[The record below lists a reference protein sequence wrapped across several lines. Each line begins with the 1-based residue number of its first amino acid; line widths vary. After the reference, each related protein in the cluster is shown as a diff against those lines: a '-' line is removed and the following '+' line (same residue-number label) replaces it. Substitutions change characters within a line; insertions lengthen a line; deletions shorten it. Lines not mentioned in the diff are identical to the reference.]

1 MSSAKVF
8 ARAAVAGNP
17 SDGYDGAVCSVIVPQ
32 FSAVA
37 STTATADASIPLVS
51 TAIERFGREVA
62 PVSVGVTI
70 ETTIP
75 RSVGLAGSSAIVVA
89 VIQALAS
96 HTGTDL
102 SPMEVARLAYDVE
115 RVDLGIAGGWQDQ
128 LIQSHGYSA
137 LIECAE
143 PRDVHPIAMST
154 VRTLPLY
161 LAWSHSAAQASGD
174 AHAKLQSEHT
184 SESPEMRE
192 LAELGR
198 QAAKSFA
205 DGDVHSLKQAI
216 NSTFDIRRTVMDIA
230 PAQVEMV
237 ETARSLG
244 ASANFAGSGGAILGV
259 LPKDGDQFLGQL
271 RDVGYEVTTWE
282 AA

>member
-32 FSAVA
+32 FSATA
-37 STTATADASIPLVS
+37 STSASDDGSIPLVS
-51 TAIERFGREVA
+51 TAIERFGRDVA
-62 PVSVGVTI
+62 PVNVGLTI

-89 VIQALAS
+89 VIQALAK
-96 HTGTDL
+96 HTETDL
-102 SPMEVARLAYDVE
+102 SPMAVAQLAYDVE

-143 PRDVHPIAMST
+143 PRNVHPIAIST
-154 VRTLPLY
+154 DRTIPLY
-161 LAWSHSAAQASGD
+161 LAWSHAAAQASGD
-174 AHAKLQSEHT
+174 AHAKLSSEHT
-184 SESPEMRE
+184 PESPQMRE

-198 QAAKSFA
+198 QAAESFA
-205 DGDVHSLKQAI
+205 AGDVHSLKHAI

-259 LPKDGDQFLGQL
+259 LPKDGAAFLGQL